1 MKEKRRIERYS
12 LNLPAR
18 VSIPEKEDLH
28 QLQAYTK
35 DVSSGGTFLSIEQEL
50 EIGQKVNLELFLSI
64 KKLQEFFE
72 MDNQVRIEVTGEVIR
87 HEEGG
92 VGIRFDKKYTIF
104 PFSMDNMEKE

>member
-12 LNLPAR
+12 LNVPAR
-18 VSIPEKEDLH
+18 VSIPEKQE
-28 QLQAYTK
+28 LQNLKAYTK
-35 DVSSGGTFLSIEQEL
+35 DVSSGGTFLNIDQEL

-72 MDNQVRIEVTGEVIR
+72 MDNQVRIEVSGEVIR

-104 PFSMDNMEKE
+104 PFSVEKE